1 MKVLDILE
9 IFDYT
14 TRFCF
19 TIFDNTYF
27 TNSVDKYF
35 DKVLVINS
43 DDYSKYIS
51 DYILNGIVKNIFV
64 GRDIVYLYVYVDDI
78 NLI

>member
-27 TNSVDKYF
+27 INSVDKYF
-35 DKVLVINS
+35 
-43 DDYSKYIS
+43 
-51 DYILNGIVKNIFV
+51 
-64 GRDIVYLYVYVDDI
+64 
-78 NLI
+78 